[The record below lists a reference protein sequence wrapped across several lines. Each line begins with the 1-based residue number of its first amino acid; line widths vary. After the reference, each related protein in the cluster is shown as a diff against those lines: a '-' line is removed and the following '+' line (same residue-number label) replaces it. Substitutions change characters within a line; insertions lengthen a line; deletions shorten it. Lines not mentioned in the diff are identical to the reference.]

1 MDYASLPI
9 HSFAIAAGAF
19 VIAIAI
25 AMYVA
30 SLHDDQRV
38 VIMATLATVLV
49 YGTAFGIIMPSM
61 EQPFLSRAIAQ
72 HRAALPAA
80 LAHGVVTLVGYH
92 EPSAVVWLGEKT
104 MLFKPYDAAAAL
116 EDGGAT
122 LAIVA
127 DKDDAE
133 FREDV
138 KDLGFD
144 VKLVDHVDGYNYS
157 RGKKLTLN
165 FYSRVP

>member
-1 MDYASLPI
+1 
-9 HSFAIAAGAF
+9 
-19 VIAIAI
+19 
-25 AMYVA
+25 
-30 SLHDDQRV
+30 
-38 VIMATLATVLV
+38 
-49 YGTAFGIIMPSM
+49 
-61 EQPFLSRAIAQ
+61 
-72 HRAALPAA
+72 
-80 LAHGVVTLVGYH
+80 
-92 EPSAVVWLGEKT
+92 